1 MCVFFSYRVIR
12 DLFLSCNGVNQII
25 ELNYLD
31 GIRNH
36 SLKAF
41 ETLIVSLG
49 EQQKDSVPGI
59 DGTDLEQK
67 ELSSLTV
74 GTSHN
79 QQAYSDSQSLSKFYA
94 RLRDAYPRKQKSVTR
109 DVHINTINLFLCVAF
124 LCVSKEAESDR
135 ESANDSE
142 DTSGYDSTASEPL
155 RLMLPCLSLESLV
168 LPSPEQMHQAADI
181 WLMCRWIYMLSPVFQ
196 KQFYRL
202 GGLQVCHKL
211 IFMIIQ
217 ELFRGPEEE
226 QGRKEGDI
234 NVYESQNLNKTSP
247 SAITVKE
254 NLLSLTIESDPTPS
268 ELVSLEKSADS
279 VGKLESPCISSVNVQ
294 QTPAAEAAP
303 EEAKVFMHRESEAS
317 LQSIRLLEALLAIC
331 LHGTRASQQ
340 KMELEL
346 PHQVKTC
353 PLSNYGGIYI
363 FLF

>member
-234 NVYESQNLNKTSP
+234 NVYEKKKK
-247 SAITVKE
+247 KE
-254 NLLSLTIESDPTPS
+254 REGNYIPFKIPRIHCKP
-268 ELVSLEKSADS
+268 LVSLFK
-279 VGKLESPCISSVNVQ
+279 
-294 QTPAAEAAP
+294 
-303 EEAKVFMHRESEAS
+303 
-317 LQSIRLLEALLAIC
+317 AL
-331 LHGTRASQQ
+331 
-340 KMELEL
+340 
-346 PHQVKTC
+346 
-353 PLSNYGGIYI
+353 
-363 FLF
+363 